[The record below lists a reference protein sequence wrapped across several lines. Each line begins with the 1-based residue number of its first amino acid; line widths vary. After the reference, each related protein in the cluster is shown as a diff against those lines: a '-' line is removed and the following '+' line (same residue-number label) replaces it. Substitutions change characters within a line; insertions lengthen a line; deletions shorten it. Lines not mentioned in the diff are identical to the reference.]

1 MALCAAAY
9 VPGLTDQE
17 FFWPNMFRCRG
28 SVLIELVGE
37 AERGGMSSKRKVIG
51 HNKRKGC
58 GRYTASVRARVGVG
72 DGAEIRITI
81 FGARDPVGPQ
91 RSLEAATDCQGE
103 FVGGVCD
110 GGRTK
115 GPPAHK
121 ETRVE
126 VVRLQLC
133 SLLRQ

>member
-1 MALCAAAY
+1 MALCAAVY
-9 VPGLTDQE
+9 VSGLTDQE

-126 VVRLQLC
+126 VVRLRLC
-133 SLLRQ
+133 S

>member
-110 GGRTK
+110 GGRT
-115 GPPAHK
+115 
-121 ETRVE
+121 
-126 VVRLQLC
+126 
-133 SLLRQ
+133 